1 MHPSRYF
8 VALASLTI
16 LLGGCGVSV
25 GHQQLYLPNDV
36 VENKYDA
43 IRAIIVEEA
52 ANNGYGAAPTSEIK
66 PSKYNN
72 YKGKIYYAL
81 TTGAGTDQ
89 FTVELKPA
97 DDGKV
102 SVYMNGGGTKGD
114 PKGAMKA
121 IAARLEQLGATTE

>member
-1 MHPSRYF
+1 MKVWPRG
-8 VALASLTI
+8 ALSLMLT
-16 LLGGCGVSV
+16 LLIACGISV
-25 GHQQLYLPNDV
+25 GHQQLYLPTDV
-36 VENKYDA
+36 VESQYDA

-66 PSKYNN
+66 PSQYNN

-81 TTGAGTDQ
+81 KTGAGTDQ
-89 FTVELKPA
+89 FTVELKPS

-114 PKGAMKA
+114 PRAAMKA
-121 IAARLEQLGATTE
+121 ITDRLAQFGVTTD